1 MMFYWGA
8 PEIAKLRDLWAAGL
22 SCADIARQLR
32 TTKNSIVGK
41 AHRLGLSQRRPGRIV
56 QAFALHPVPALA
68 SKEVG
73 FSIIDLS
80 REQCRWPIAETR
92 SGHRF
97 CGDQCQPDS
106 PYCETHRALAYS
118 GFKYQRQ
125 RPPHEHNVIRS
136 EAA

>member
-1 MMFYWGA
+1 MMFYWGE
-8 PEIAKLRDLWAAGL
+8 PEIAKLRELWTAGL
-22 SCADIARQLR
+22 SCAQIARELK
-32 TTKNSIVGK
+32 TSKNSVVGK

-56 QAFALHPVPALA
+56 HVLAPRPVAV

-73 FSIIDLS
+73 FSIIELE
-80 REQCRWPIAETR
+80 REQCRWPIAEAR

-106 PYCETHRALAYS
+106 PYCEAHRAQAYS
-118 GFKYQRQ
+118 GFKFQRQ
-125 RPPHEHNVIRS
+125 RPPHEHNIIRS